1 MRDML
6 RKITIKKLYN
16 LYDYDIDMGLNNGPI
31 HFITAPNG
39 YGKTTILEL
48 VNAMLTSH
56 HDDLLRI
63 PFERISLYFDDDLE
77 LRADRKQHFED
88 VDISLDVQ
96 ENPKVELVVR
106 LFSHKA
112 ENVET
117 LGEICV
123 PSELDQLMKVD
134 GRGNIDMFLVSKTCH
149 YLTDSRLLRKK
160 TDTVVAEHEMDSM
173 SLNVY
178 AERLKQIL
186 NDPTQHAAN
195 VSRIE
200 VFKKIVDRSDFSSK
214 YLEINKLFGFR
225 FIAKDELST
234 KISLNSLS
242 SGEKHLLIQV
252 FELLFNAQQGT
263 LVLIDEPELSFH
275 MMWQVNYLKMIQEI
289 AQVRG
294 FQYLIATHSPHIFNN
309 MWSLTTDLY
318 TNSLGHE

>member
-1 MRDML
+1 ML

-77 LRADRKQHFED
+77 LRADRKQHFEE

-123 PSELDQLMKVD
+123 PSEPDQLMKVD

-160 TDTVVAEHEMDSM
+160 TDTAVAEHEMDSM

-186 NDPTQHAAN
+186 NDPTQNAAN

-200 VFKKIVDRSDFSSK
+200 VFKKIVDRSDFASK

-225 FIAKDELST
+225 FVAKDELST

-275 MMWQVNYLKMIQEI
+275 MMWQVNYLKMIQDI

>member
-1 MRDML
+1 ML

>member
-1 MRDML
+1 ML

-16 LYDYDIDMGLNNGPI
+16 LYDYNIDMGLNNGPI

-39 YGKTTILEL
+39 YGKTTILEM
-48 VNAMLTSH
+48 VNAILTSH
-56 HDDLLRI
+56 YDDLLRI
-63 PFERISLYFDDDLE
+63 PFETVSLYFDDALE
-77 LRADRKQHFED
+77 LRVDQKQHFED
-88 VDISLDVQ
+88 VDITLDVQ
-96 ENPKVELVVR
+96 EKPTIELVVR
-106 LFSHKA
+106 LLNHKTEKA
-112 ENVET
+112 ET
-117 LGEICV
+117 LGEIYV
-123 PSELDQLMKVD
+123 PSEPNHLMQVD
-134 GRGNIDMFLVSKTCH
+134 DRGNIEMFLVSKTCH

-160 TDTVVAEHEMDSM
+160 TDMALAEQEMDSI
-173 SLNVY
+173 SLNIY

-186 NDPTQHAAN
+186 NDPQLYAAN
-195 VSRIE
+195 ISRIDT
-200 VFKKIVDRSDFSSK
+200 FKKIVDRSDFSSK

-225 FIAKDELST
+225 FVAKDELST

-242 SGEKHLLIQV
+242 SGEKHLLIQG

-318 TNSLGHE
+318 TNSLGNE

>member
-1 MRDML
+1 ML

-16 LYDYDIDMGLNNGPI
+16 LYDYNIDMGLDNGPI

-48 VNAMLTSH
+48 VNAILTSNY
-56 HDDLLRI
+56 DDLLGI
-63 PFERISLYFDDDLE
+63 PFEMMSLYFDDDLE
-77 LRADRKQHFED
+77 LRVDQKQHFED
-88 VDISLDVQ
+88 VDITLDVQ
-96 ENPKVELVVR
+96 GKPKVELVVK
-106 LFSHKA
+106 LLNHKTD
-112 ENVET
+112 NVEI
-117 LGEICV
+117 LGEIYV
-123 PSELDQLMKVD
+123 PSKSNHLMQVD
-134 GRGNIDMFLVSKTCH
+134 GRGNIEMFLVSKTCH

-160 TDTVVAEHEMDSM
+160 TDTDVADQEMDSI

-186 NDPTQHAAN
+186 NDPEQYAVN
-195 VSRIE
+195 ISRID

-214 YLEINKLFGFR
+214 YLEINKQFGFR

-289 AQVRG
+289 AKVRD

-318 TNSLGHE
+318 TNSLEHE

>member
-1 MRDML
+1 ML

-16 LYDYDIDMGLNNGPI
+16 LYDYNIDMGLNNGPI

-39 YGKTTILEL
+39 YGKTTILEM
-48 VNAMLTSH
+48 VNAILTSH
-56 HDDLLRI
+56 YDDLLRI
-63 PFERISLYFDDDLE
+63 PFETVSLYFDDALE
-77 LRADRKQHFED
+77 LRVDQKQHFED
-88 VDISLDVQ
+88 VDITLDVQ
-96 ENPKVELVVR
+96 EKPTIELVVR
-106 LFSHKA
+106 LLNHKTEKA
-112 ENVET
+112 EI
-117 LGEICV
+117 LGEIYV
-123 PSELDQLMKVD
+123 PSEPNHLMQVD
-134 GRGNIDMFLVSKTCH
+134 DRGNIEMFLVSKTCH

-160 TDTVVAEHEMDSM
+160 TDMALAEQEMDSI
-173 SLNVY
+173 SLNIY

-186 NDPTQHAAN
+186 NDPKLYAAN
-195 VSRIE
+195 ISRIDT
-200 VFKKIVDRSDFSSK
+200 FKKIVDRSDFSSK

-225 FIAKDELST
+225 FVAKDELST

-318 TNSLGHE
+318 TNSLGNE